1 MQPKIVCV
9 IGLGYI
15 GLPTAALL
23 AGKGYQ
29 VIGVDVNPKT
39 VETINQGQIHIVEPD
54 LDAFVRSAVSSGK
67 LKAQTEPTQAD
78 IFIVCVPTPLSERRD
93 GIPQPDISYV
103 ESAVRSLAP
112 CLKSGNSVILES
124 TSPVGT
130 TAAMAHVLSGLGV
143 DVSKLHI
150 AYCPER
156 VLPGKIMTELVEN
169 DRVVGGLLPSAS
181 EVVAEFYK
189 TFVRGAVI
197 QTDAPTAEMCK
208 LAENSYRD
216 VNIAYA
222 NELSLICANAGIN
235 VSKLIEL
242 ANRHPRVNILT
253 PGVGV
258 GGHCIAVDPWF
269 VVAKDP
275 ENARLIHAARN
286 VNDYKTEW
294 VVTQISQEL
303 SRLQATL
310 KRKPKV
316 ACFGLAFKPDIDD
329 LRESPALMVAEKVAK
344 LDCDLLVV
352 EPNIEHYDAFTLCTL
367 MDAYDSA
374 DLLIFLVKHRQFI
387 DLVRRT
393 SLSGKAT
400 LDYCGIL

>member
-1 MQPKIVCV
+1 MQNKTVCV

-29 VIGVDVNPKT
+29 VIGVDVNPKA
-39 VETINQGQIHIVEPD
+39 VEIINKGQIHIVEPD
-54 LDAFVRSAVSSGK
+54 LDAYVRSAVSSGK
-67 LKAQTEPTQAD
+67 LKAQTEPTNAD
-78 IFIVCVPTPLSERRD
+78 IFMVCVPTPLLEKRD

-103 ESAVRSLAP
+103 EMAVKSVAP
-112 CLKSGNSVILES
+112 YLKPGNSIILES

-130 TAAMAHVLSGLGV
+130 TAAMTQVLSGLGV
-143 DVSKLHI
+143 DVSKIHI

-169 DRVVGGLLPSAS
+169 DRVVGGMTITSS
-181 EVVAEFYK
+181 EIISEFYK
-189 TFVRGAVI
+189 SFVRGEVI

-235 VSKLIEL
+235 VTKLIEL

-269 VVAKDP
+269 IVSAAPK
-275 ENARLIHAARN
+275 EARLIRIARE
-286 VNDYKTEW
+286 VNDSKPEW
-294 VVTQISQEL
+294 V
-303 SRLQATL
+303 L
-310 KRKPKV
+310 KKV
-316 ACFGLAFKPDIDD
+316 KLA
-329 LRESPALMVAEKVAK
+329 VAEYLQSNPAK
-344 LDCDLLVV
+344 AV
-352 EPNIEHYDAFTLCTL
+352 
-367 MDAYDSA
+367 
-374 DLLIFLVKHRQFI
+374 
-387 DLVRRT
+387 
-393 SLSGKAT
+393 
-400 LDYCGIL
+400 